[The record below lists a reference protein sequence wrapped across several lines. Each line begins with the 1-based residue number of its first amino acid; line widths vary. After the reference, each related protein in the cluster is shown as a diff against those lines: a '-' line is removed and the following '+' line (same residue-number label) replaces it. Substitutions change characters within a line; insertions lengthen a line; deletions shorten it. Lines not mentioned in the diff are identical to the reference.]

1 MLEKLAQVLL
11 RVCVRPGPHA
21 RPDSDHK
28 SRERREEI
36 KSLPRENVGKRLGKR
51 AWKEVLHQRA
61 GKRKKTSPP
70 IQKTQGQRR

>member
-36 KSLPRENVGKRLGKR
+36 KSLPRENVGKRYFSTLLEGNSR
-51 AWKEVLHQRA
+51 VTDPHV
-61 GKRKKTSPP
+61 
-70 IQKTQGQRR
+70 QRRKDRQVTPNQII